1 VIAIYYTEERSGLI
15 KSIGL
20 GLIHIY
26 YGQGVGKTTRAVGL
40 AIRAAGVGLRV
51 NFIQF
56 MKSGDSSEILV
67 FANIPNIR
75 YQCPGRHPFILSKGP
90 EPVHYQHAAEALR
103 YAHEAI
109 DDGTQ
114 VLICDEILNTLIFN
128 LLKEEQ
134 VKDLVYRCKEKIE
147 LVMTGANAPQSLI
160 ELADYATEYRQVKH
174 PYYKGA
180 RARRGIEY

>member
-1 VIAIYYTEERSGLI
+1 V
-15 KSIGL
+15 

-40 AIRAAGVGLRV
+40 AIRAAGVGLQV

-56 MKSGDSSEILV
+56 MKSGNSSEILV

-75 YQCPGRHPFILSKGP
+75 YQCPGRHPFILSRGT

-103 YAHEAI
+103 YAQEAI

-114 VLICDEILNTLIFN
+114 VLICDEILNTLVFQ
-128 LLKEEQ
+128 LLKQEQ
-134 VKDLVYRCKEKIE
+134 VEDLVQRCKGKIE
-147 LVMTGANAPQSLI
+147 LVMTGASAPQSLL
-160 ELADYATEYRQVKH
+160 EQADYVTEYKQVKH
-174 PYYKGA
+174 PYYAGA